1 MDGGC
6 VIPRILPATVCDV
19 QYANLICSALLLPLC
34 SCTLGEWIVGEGEP
48 ENVLAAKPVY
58 DYTPYFRAFDNP
70 WVGRSRDE
78 LLAALGPPDAVYE
91 ARHKLAD
98 FDANIP
104 AFTYV
109 YVDDSAPA
117 GHCIDAYV
125 VDEPTKTVIKYY
137 CR

>member
-1 MDGGC
+1 MSSSI
-6 VIPRILPATVCDV
+6 VPATVCDV
-19 QYANLICSALLLPLC
+19 RYTVLVCSALFLSLC
-34 SCTLGEWIVGEGEP
+34 SCTVGQWIVGKGEP
-48 ENVLAAKPVY
+48 ERALAVHPVY
-58 DYTPYFRAFDNP
+58 DYTPFFLAFDNP

-98 FDANIP
+98 FDAGIP
-104 AFTYV
+104 AMTYV
-109 YVDDSAPA
+109 YVDESTPA

-125 VDEPTKTVIKYY
+125 VDQPTRTVIKYY

>member
-58 DYTPYFRAFDNP
+58 DYTPFFRAFDNP

-98 FDANIP
+98 FDANVP

>member
-98 FDANIP
+98 FDANVP